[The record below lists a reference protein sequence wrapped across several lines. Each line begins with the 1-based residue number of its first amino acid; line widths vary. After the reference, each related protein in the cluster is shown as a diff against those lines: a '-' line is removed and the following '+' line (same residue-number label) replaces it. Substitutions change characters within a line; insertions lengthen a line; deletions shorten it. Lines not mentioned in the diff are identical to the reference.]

1 MKIIQC
7 AVFLAAAVGRSKALD
22 TFGFV
27 NLPSSN
33 SVIRL
38 VSFILLYLL
47 DEDEVA
53 RFCFVWTFAFAILL
67 STLEGGTALGLATK
81 FTSHRYYSVH
91 FFLSFVLLKTF
102 SDKQTIDE

>member
-1 MKIIQC
+1 MIIKGQNAMKIIQC

-27 NLPSSN
+27 NLPGSN

-47 DEDEVA
+47 DEVA
-53 RFCFVWTFAFAILL
+53 RFCFVWTFAFATLL
-67 STLEGGTALGLATK
+67 STLEGGTAL
-81 FTSHRYYSVH
+81 
-91 FFLSFVLLKTF
+91 
-102 SDKQTIDE
+102 